1 MNLKKIIV
9 LLTTFLCTL
18 HLTACYPNG
27 EETVTKGN
35 VNTIAINSEALEEN
49 VIVTN
54 EMLIINVDLS
64 EAEKYDGDYAM
75 ITVKLKP
82 WDDGIMQN
90 LFVDGKTVIEESEY
104 EADLTS
110 GTVHKNYSM
119 ENSWNLSY
127 ENGRVTYRN
136 IDVNSGRLYSYFAS
150 AAFWQEHNMVLEET
164 FDQNELNFMTKSE
177 AQKIVDNIVASLEI
191 NDIEIMG
198 IYSMDASDVN
208 AISENENTILRDGS
222 AFENWTA
229 NDEAYIVI
237 YKFKKDGINISEYGV
252 NFQSRGFDG
261 SYIMGIVNKDGIVD
275 LNMQMVYDDVSAGEK
290 VKICS
295 ADTALNALVSKY
307 ENIILKNP
315 IEVSEC
321 RLNYAA
327 VNKNENNNTYTLS
340 PVWTFTLRETVDS
353 TDWYSVEL
361 VDALTGQIL
370 D

>member
-1 MNLKKIIV
+1 MNFKKIIV

-18 HLTACYPNG
+18 QLSACYPNG
-27 EETVTKGN
+27 EKPVTEGN
-35 VNTIAINSEALEEN
+35 VNTIAMNSEVSEEN

-54 EMLIINVDLS
+54 EMLIINVDL
-64 EAEKYDGDYAM
+64 AEVERYDGEYALF
-75 ITVKLKP
+75 TAKLKL
-82 WDDGIMQN
+82 WDDGVMQN
-90 LFVDGKTVIEESEY
+90 LFTDGKTVIEKSEY

-110 GTVHKNYSM
+110 GAMHKNYSM

-136 IDVNSGRLYSYFAS
+136 IDMNSGRLYSYFAS
-150 AAFWQEHNMVLEET
+150 AAFWQEHNMVLDET
-164 FDQNELNFMTKSE
+164 FGQNELNFMTKSE
-177 AQKIVDNIVASLEI
+177 AQKIVDNIVTSLET

-222 AFENWTA
+222 AFEKWTVD
-229 NDEAYIVI
+229 DEAYIVI
-237 YKFKKDGINISEYGV
+237 YKFKNDGINIAEYGV

-275 LNMQMVYDDVSAGEK
+275 LNMQMVYDDVSTGEK

-295 ADTALNALVSKY
+295 AGTALNALISKY
-307 ENIILKNP
+307 ENIVLKNV
-315 IEVSEC
+315 IEVSDC
-321 RLNYAA
+321 RLNYVV
-327 VNKNENNNTYTLS
+327 VNKDENNGIYTFS
-340 PVWTFTLRETVDS
+340 PVWTFTLRETIGS